1 MSAFQSS
8 NNKMHFSLLFFVFIS
23 KIYHMFD
30 NTIPTTSFV
39 YFLSFILTTTSTM
52 DISLKSLGI
61 LVNNL
66 SNKLLSS

>member
-1 MSAFQSS
+1 
-8 NNKMHFSLLFFVFIS
+8 
-23 KIYHMFD
+23 MFD